1 MNEINR
7 KRPSVL
13 QVENLDVCYPVRRSF
28 FPWIETVYFK
38 AVDNISFDLTPGETL
53 GVVGE
58 SGCGKSSLARSII
71 GLTRASAGKI
81 LWRGQ
86 DLTKLPRKGWRAVHQ
101 KIQMIFQD
109 PISSLNPRMTIG
121 ECISEPLRNF
131 YPDLSSVEIKESVGR
146 VMDATGLLPNVINR
160 YPHEFSGGQC
170 QRVGIAR
177 ALIVDPEII
186 ICDEPVSALDVSIQ
200 AQIINLLVSVQEK
213 RNLSLLFITH
223 DLSVVNHIS
232 DNILV
237 MRSGRQVE
245 SAEAQS
251 LYKAPEHPY
260 TRSLLAAIPALDS
273 QFILKQINDEGQ
285 V

>member
-1 MNEINR
+1 MNERNR
-7 KRPSVL
+7 KGLPVL
-13 QVENLDVCYPVRRSF
+13 QVKNLDVCYPVKRSF
-28 FPWIETVYFK
+28 FPWIDSVYFK
-38 AVDNISFDLTPGETL
+38 AVDNISFDLSSGTTL

-71 GLTRASAGKI
+71 GLTSASGGKI
-81 LWRGQ
+81 IWRGQ
-86 DLTKLPRKGWRAVHQ
+86 DLTRLHRKGWRAVHQ
-101 KIQMIFQD
+101 RIQMIFQD
-109 PISSLNPRMTIG
+109 PIASLNPRMTIG

-131 YPDLSSVEIKESVGR
+131 YPDLSTAEIKERVSR
-146 VMDATGLLPNVINR
+146 VMDATGLLPNVVNR

-170 QRVGIAR
+170 QRAGIAR

-200 AQIINLLVSVQEK
+200 AQIINLLISVQEE

-223 DLSVVNHIS
+223 DLSVVRHIS

-237 MRSGRQVE
+237 MHSGRQVE
-245 SAEAQS
+245 SAEAES

-260 TRSLLAAIPALDS
+260 TRSLLAAIPAFDS
-273 QFILKQINDEGQ
+273 RFILKQTNDR
-285 V
+285 